1 MPNSA
6 IDFTAAR
13 MLMVNGQVRPNKVTD
28 SRVLAAMRRLPRE
41 RFVPADR
48 AALAYSDEDVP
59 LGRDRYLV
67 EPMVIARLV
76 QIAAVQEGD
85 RALVVGSGSGYG
97 AALLAA
103 CGATV
108 TALEQD
114 PALIALARAVLPVV
128 SSGITLVEGPL
139 ADGWKATGP
148 YDVILIE
155 GAVPEIPP
163 AVLAQLRRDG
173 GRLVTVLKRGARV
186 GQAVLCSAAG
196 GGRVDPHP
204 VFDCAIPVLPMLKAA
219 PGFIF

>member
-13 MLMVNGQVRPNKVTD
+13 TLMVDGQVRPNKVTD
-28 SRVLAAMRRLPRE
+28 ARVLAAMRSLPRE
-41 RFVPADR
+41 RFVPVDR
-48 AALAYSDEDVP
+48 AALAYCDEDVP
-59 LGRDRYLV
+59 LGNGRFLV

-76 QIAAVQEGD
+76 QIAAVQDGD

-108 TALEQD
+108 IALEQD
-114 PALIALARAVLPVV
+114 GALIAMARAVLPGVAGGV
-128 SSGITLVEGPL
+128 SLVEGPL
-139 ADGWKATGP
+139 AEGWKAGGP

-163 AVLAQLRRDG
+163 AVLDQLRGDG
-173 GRLVTVLKRGARV
+173 GRLVTVIKRGARV
-186 GQAVLCSAAG
+186 GQAVLCSRAG

-204 VFDCAIPVLPMLKAA
+204 VFDCAIPVLPMLKPA
-219 PGFIF
+219 PGFVF